1 MNGLADLLGPL
12 SVGDFLSNW
21 WLRRPV
27 LCRGASERFSPLLS
41 WPVLNQILQHH
52 WRETYRFRLAQQ
64 GRDLDPATYADHG
77 GYTPRIRAKDITEQL
92 RRGATLSFDAIDEL
106 HEPLTRLA
114 ESFEAFFKGATK
126 INIYAGWRACHGLD
140 LHRDNQEIFIAQLDG
155 RKRWLL
161 YGFSADNIDRSG
173 LRDRSMPPPG
183 AELDE
188 ILTPGSFLY
197 IPRGCYHVALP
208 LNEPTLH
215 LTIGVKN
222 PTEDD
227 LLQWLIERLRATG
240 SAERDLPC
248 LADPAARVEYSTRLR
263 MALVQGL
270 EQDLVAQYL
279 IEAGS
284 NFKPRP
290 IFNLPWSATG
300 GGLPPGTDFHV
311 RLNARAPLTVQDAAA
326 GAAIVVR
333 QGGHAYRL
341 PRSAT
346 AILDALGDGRPH
358 RLDRLIDA
366 VAPRF
371 DEPIVRVLVAML
383 VKHEIVLLT
392 DGGT

>member
-188 ILTPGSFLY
+188 IFTPGSFLY
-197 IPRGCYHVALP
+197 SRRGCYHVALP
-208 LNEPTLH
+208 QDGPTLH
-215 LTIGVKN
+215 RTIGVQH
-222 PTEDD
+222 PTED
-227 LLQWLIERLRATG
+227 G
-240 SAERDLPC
+240 
-248 LADPAARVEYSTRLR
+248 
-263 MALVQGL
+263 LVQGL
-270 EQDLVAQYL
+270 
-279 IEAGS
+279 S
-284 NFKPRP
+284 
-290 IFNLPWSATG
+290 
-300 GGLPPGTDFHV
+300 
-311 RLNARAPLTVQDAAA
+311 
-326 GAAIVVR
+326 
-333 QGGHAYRL
+333 
-341 PRSAT
+341 
-346 AILDALGDGRPH
+346 
-358 RLDRLIDA
+358 
-366 VAPRF
+366 
-371 DEPIVRVLVAML
+371 
-383 VKHEIVLLT
+383 
-392 DGGT
+392 